1 MSAPADEVTFDV
13 KDRFMAACTTK
24 RTAAGRAVLVEA
36 MRRRELRCT
45 RAVRVAAVTL
55 LCARR
60 IGWGMIYPGIVIDV
74 LLPGPEWDTDVGKA
88 YSDVLQDILAR
99 IR

>member
-1 MSAPADEVTFDV
+1 MSVCARTPPLLQAMASLIMSAPADEVTFDV

-60 IGWGMIYPGIVIDV
+60 IGRGDD
-74 LLPGPEWDTDVGKA
+74 LPRHRD
-88 YSDVLQDILAR
+88 
-99 IR
+99 